1 MLARIITIFNQK
13 GGCGK
18 TTIAMHLAGTL
29 GLRRQ
34 QSLLIDM
41 DPQGTATRWAAA
53 APDESPFPASVIS
66 LAPMGGKMHREVKNY
81 VNNYNYIIVDCPPAI
96 ESLVPASALLISD
109 LALIPIVPS
118 PADMWAAI
126 AAKQL
131 LSRAVMQNQDIRG
144 LVVTNMVQRGTNLYR
159 DSISVLED
167 DKETPL
173 ARASIG
179 LRTSFRECQLL
190 GGTVHRVPRAKE
202 AVDEVEKFV
211 DEVVSIMSERT
222 HEPRATPSTT

>member
-18 TTIAMHLAGTL
+18 TTIAMHIAGTL
-29 GLRRQ
+29 GLRLQR
-34 QSLLIDM
+34 SLLIDM

-53 APDESPFPASVIS
+53 APDENPFPASVIS

-81 VNNYNYIIVDCPPAI
+81 INNYNYIIVDCPPAV
-96 ESLVPASALLISD
+96 ESPVPASALLISD

-118 PADMWAAI
+118 PADMWAAL

-131 LSRAVMQNQDIRG
+131 LSHATVQNQDIQG
-144 LVVTNMVQRGTNLYR
+144 IVVANMVQRGTNLYR
-159 DSISVLED
+159 DSIPILED
-167 DKETPL
+167 DKEIPL
-173 ARASIG
+173 ARSNIG

-190 GGTVHRVPRAKE
+190 GSTVHNVPRAKE
-202 AVDEVEKFV
+202 AVDEVEALV
-211 DEVVSIMSERT
+211 DEILAVLLERKYEART
-222 HEPRATPSTT
+222 TASTT